1 MYKNY
6 LKIYEEYGE
15 DSTLHFGGDIIPISK
30 LSDDEIT
37 VWISKFKGIRSVSI
51 EYLYYILTDVLNKRI
66 IKNRIEKI
74 NKIKNLSLNYDN
86 K

>member
-15 DSTLHFGGDIIPISK
+15 YSTLHFGGDIIPISK

-37 VWISKFKGIRSVSI
+37 VWISKFKGIRSDLI

-74 NKIKNLSLNYDN
+74 IKIKNIWKQN
-86 K
+86 

>member
-15 DSTLHFGGDIIPISK
+15 DSTLHFGGDIIPTSK

-37 VWISKFKGIRSVSI
+37 VWISKFKGIRSDSI

-74 NKIKNLSLNYDN
+74 IKIKNIWKQN
-86 K
+86 

>member
-15 DSTLHFGGDIIPISK
+15 DSTLHFGGDIIQISK
-30 LSDDEIT
+30 LSDYEIT
-37 VWISKFKGIRSVSI
+37 VWISKFKRNRSDSV